1 MLGIFL
7 GILKWLGILLLV
19 LLGLVLTVLLAV
31 LFVPV
36 RYEAEGSFRGELLAK
51 GQISWLWRLFSIQA
65 VYDGDTE
72 VSLRIFGVKP
82 GRKKETA
89 ERTEKTETPDPVVT
103 GSGKRPEEEVPVYE
117 SRPKAEVPASE
128 KHQGTEEGIKEKVP
142 AAGTKNAKNGQ
153 KKKRVRQSLFQK
165 IKVTFQRI
173 CGKLKT
179 AEEKWQKLRDF
190 LEKEENKK
198 YYIDAILA
206 SGWNA
211 TVEAIMKTGFQ
222 YLPGTLGYPYSK
234 LAMNYYTA
242 YLQKSFASKKIR
254 VNAVLPGSTDT
265 GMKSEFTEMAHGEE
279 GLLLHCGYAN
289 RLAYSKEMA
298 GPIVFLN
305 SEMAT
310 YASGV
315 LMEVDYG
322 NTVEE
327 RANIKPVQQVI
338 SLEDIYQM
346 MQKQSK

>member
-31 LFVPV
+31 LFLPV

-82 GRKKETA
+82 GRKKDTA

-179 AEEKWQKLRDF
+179 AEERWQKLMEF
-190 LEKEENKK
+190 LEKEENKNTFRLLK
-198 YYIDAILA
+198 RQ
-206 SGWNA
+206 
-211 TVEAIMKTGFQ
+211 V
-222 YLPGTLGYPYSK
+222 
-234 LAMNYYTA
+234 
-242 YLQKSFASKKIR
+242 IR
-254 VNAVLPGSTDT
+254 FFKHVLPGKVSGTVRFGFEDPYTT
-265 GMKSEFTEMAHGEE
+265 GRI
-279 GLLLHCGYAN
+279 L
-289 RLAYSKEMA
+289 
-298 GPIVFLN
+298 
-305 SEMAT
+305 T
-310 YASGV
+310 YISPF
-315 LMEVDYG
+315 YG
-322 NTVEE
+322 WYGRT
-327 RANIKPVQQVI
+327 IQVI
-338 SLEDIYQM
+338 PVFDEQVLDGELSLKGRIRIATLLFIGFQVWRDKNFRTLLKRWQAAY
-346 MQKQSK
+346 

>member
-31 LFVPV
+31 LFVPI

-72 VSLRIFGVKP
+72 VSLRIFGVKL

-89 ERTEKTETPDPVVT
+89 ERTEKTETPDPAVT
-103 GSGKRPEEEVPVYE
+103 GSEKRPEEEMPVYE
-117 SRPKAEVPASE
+117 SRPKAEAPASE

-179 AEEKWQKLRDF
+179 AEERWQKLMEF
-190 LEKEENKK
+190 LEKEENKNTFRLLK
-198 YYIDAILA
+198 RQ
-206 SGWNA
+206 
-211 TVEAIMKTGFQ
+211 V
-222 YLPGTLGYPYSK
+222 
-234 LAMNYYTA
+234 
-242 YLQKSFASKKIR
+242 IR
-254 VNAVLPGSTDT
+254 FFKHVLPGKVSGTVRFGFEDPYTT
-265 GMKSEFTEMAHGEE
+265 GRI
-279 GLLLHCGYAN
+279 L
-289 RLAYSKEMA
+289 
-298 GPIVFLN
+298 
-305 SEMAT
+305 T
-310 YASGV
+310 YISPF
-315 LMEVDYG
+315 YG
-322 NTVEE
+322 WYGRT
-327 RANIKPVQQVI
+327 IQVI
-338 SLEDIYQM
+338 PVFDEQVLDGELSLKGRIRIATLLFIGFQVWRDKNFRTLLKRWQAAY
-346 MQKQSK
+346 

>member
-31 LFVPV
+31 LFVPI

-89 ERTEKTETPDPVVT
+89 ERTEKTETPDPVVA
-103 GSGKRPEEEVPVYE
+103 GSGKRPEEEVPLYE
-117 SRPKAEVPASE
+117 SRPKAEAPASE

-179 AEEKWQKLRDF
+179 AEERWQKLMEF
-190 LEKEENKK
+190 LEKEENKNTFRLLK
-198 YYIDAILA
+198 RQ
-206 SGWNA
+206 
-211 TVEAIMKTGFQ
+211 V
-222 YLPGTLGYPYSK
+222 
-234 LAMNYYTA
+234 
-242 YLQKSFASKKIR
+242 IR
-254 VNAVLPGSTDT
+254 FFKHVLPGKVSGTVRFGFEDPYTT
-265 GMKSEFTEMAHGEE
+265 GRI
-279 GLLLHCGYAN
+279 L
-289 RLAYSKEMA
+289 
-298 GPIVFLN
+298 
-305 SEMAT
+305 T
-310 YASGV
+310 YISPF
-315 LMEVDYG
+315 YG
-322 NTVEE
+322 WYGRT
-327 RANIKPVQQVI
+327 IQVI
-338 SLEDIYQM
+338 PVFDEQVLDGELSLKGRIRIATLLFIGFQVWRDKNFRTLLKRWQAA
-346 MQKQSK
+346 

>member
-31 LFVPV
+31 LFVPI
-36 RYEAEGSFRGELLAK
+36 RYEAEGSFKGELLAK

-82 GRKKETA
+82 SRKKETA

-103 GSGKRPEEEVPVYE
+103 GSGKRPEEEMPVYE
-117 SRPKAEVPASE
+117 SRPKAEAPASE

-179 AEEKWQKLRDF
+179 AEERWQKLMEF
-190 LEKEENKK
+190 LEKEENKNTFRLLK
-198 YYIDAILA
+198 RQ
-206 SGWNA
+206 
-211 TVEAIMKTGFQ
+211 V
-222 YLPGTLGYPYSK
+222 
-234 LAMNYYTA
+234 
-242 YLQKSFASKKIR
+242 IR
-254 VNAVLPGSTDT
+254 FFKHVLPGKVSGTVRFGFEDPYTT
-265 GMKSEFTEMAHGEE
+265 GRI
-279 GLLLHCGYAN
+279 L
-289 RLAYSKEMA
+289 
-298 GPIVFLN
+298 
-305 SEMAT
+305 T
-310 YASGV
+310 YISPF
-315 LMEVDYG
+315 YG
-322 NTVEE
+322 WYGRT
-327 RANIKPVQQVI
+327 IQVI
-338 SLEDIYQM
+338 PVFDEQVLDGELSLKGRIRIATLLFIGFQVWRDKNFRTLLKRWQAAY
-346 MQKQSK
+346 

>member
-31 LFVPV
+31 LFVPI

-103 GSGKRPEEEVPVYE
+103 GSGKRPEEEVPLYE
-117 SRPKAEVPASE
+117 SRPKAEAPASE

-179 AEEKWQKLRDF
+179 AEERWQKLMEF
-190 LEKEENKK
+190 LEKEENKNTFRLLK
-198 YYIDAILA
+198 RQ
-206 SGWNA
+206 
-211 TVEAIMKTGFQ
+211 V
-222 YLPGTLGYPYSK
+222 
-234 LAMNYYTA
+234 
-242 YLQKSFASKKIR
+242 IR
-254 VNAVLPGSTDT
+254 FFKHVLPGKVSGTVRFGFEDPYTT
-265 GMKSEFTEMAHGEE
+265 GRI
-279 GLLLHCGYAN
+279 L
-289 RLAYSKEMA
+289 
-298 GPIVFLN
+298 
-305 SEMAT
+305 T
-310 YASGV
+310 YISPF
-315 LMEVDYG
+315 YG
-322 NTVEE
+322 WYGRT
-327 RANIKPVQQVI
+327 IQVI
-338 SLEDIYQM
+338 PVFDEQVLDGELSLKGRIRIATLLFIGFQVWRDKNFRTLLKRWQAA
-346 MQKQSK
+346 

>member
-31 LFVPV
+31 LFVPI

-89 ERTEKTETPDPVVT
+89 ERTKKTETPDPVVT

-117 SRPKAEVPASE
+117 SRPKAEAPASE

-179 AEEKWQKLRDF
+179 AEERWQKLMEF
-190 LEKEENKK
+190 LEKEENKNTFRLLK
-198 YYIDAILA
+198 RQ
-206 SGWNA
+206 
-211 TVEAIMKTGFQ
+211 V
-222 YLPGTLGYPYSK
+222 
-234 LAMNYYTA
+234 
-242 YLQKSFASKKIR
+242 IR
-254 VNAVLPGSTDT
+254 FFKHVLPGKVSGTVRFGFEDPYTT
-265 GMKSEFTEMAHGEE
+265 GRI
-279 GLLLHCGYAN
+279 L
-289 RLAYSKEMA
+289 
-298 GPIVFLN
+298 
-305 SEMAT
+305 T
-310 YASGV
+310 YISPF
-315 LMEVDYG
+315 YG
-322 NTVEE
+322 WYGRT
-327 RANIKPVQQVI
+327 IQVI
-338 SLEDIYQM
+338 PVFDEQVLDGELSLKGRIRIATLLFIGFQVWRDKNFRTLLKRWQAAY
-346 MQKQSK
+346 

>member
-89 ERTEKTETPDPVVT
+89 ERTEKTETPDPVMT

-117 SRPKAEVPASE
+117 SRSKAEAPASE

-179 AEEKWQKLRDF
+179 AEERWQKLMEF
-190 LEKEENKK
+190 LEKEENKNTFRLLK
-198 YYIDAILA
+198 RQ
-206 SGWNA
+206 
-211 TVEAIMKTGFQ
+211 V
-222 YLPGTLGYPYSK
+222 
-234 LAMNYYTA
+234 
-242 YLQKSFASKKIR
+242 IR
-254 VNAVLPGSTDT
+254 FFKHVLPGKVSGTVRFGFEDPYTT
-265 GMKSEFTEMAHGEE
+265 GRI
-279 GLLLHCGYAN
+279 L
-289 RLAYSKEMA
+289 
-298 GPIVFLN
+298 
-305 SEMAT
+305 T
-310 YASGV
+310 YISPF
-315 LMEVDYG
+315 YG
-322 NTVEE
+322 WYGRT
-327 RANIKPVQQVI
+327 IQVI
-338 SLEDIYQM
+338 PVFDEQVLNGELSLKGRIRIATLLFIGFQVWRDKNFRTLLKRWQAAY
-346 MQKQSK
+346 

>member
-165 IKVTFQRI
+165 IKVTFQRN

-179 AEEKWQKLRDF
+179 AEERWQKLMEF
-190 LEKEENKK
+190 LEKEENKNTFRLLK
-198 YYIDAILA
+198 RQ
-206 SGWNA
+206 
-211 TVEAIMKTGFQ
+211 V
-222 YLPGTLGYPYSK
+222 
-234 LAMNYYTA
+234 
-242 YLQKSFASKKIR
+242 IR
-254 VNAVLPGSTDT
+254 FFKHVLPGKVSGTVRFGFEDPYTT
-265 GMKSEFTEMAHGEE
+265 GRI
-279 GLLLHCGYAN
+279 L
-289 RLAYSKEMA
+289 
-298 GPIVFLN
+298 
-305 SEMAT
+305 T
-310 YASGV
+310 YISPF
-315 LMEVDYG
+315 YG
-322 NTVEE
+322 WYGRT
-327 RANIKPVQQVI
+327 IQVI
-338 SLEDIYQM
+338 PVFDEQVLDGELSLKGRIRIATLLFIGFQVWRDKNFRTLLKRWQAAY
-346 MQKQSK
+346 